1 MADKPEKFIDE
12 NGIRSDGRR
21 ANEIRDVKIEVGVL
35 SRADGSCYLEFGKNK
50 VMAAVYGPREVHPR
64 HQQKSNRAI
73 VRYKYNMASFSVED
87 RKRPGPDRRSIE
99 VSKVSREALEDQIFT
114 EYFPKSAID
123 VFVEVL
129 QADAGT
135 RTAALNAASVALAD
149 AGIPMR
155 SLVSACAVGKV
166 DDTLVLDL
174 NKDEDNYGQADMPI
188 AMTPDGKI
196 TLLQMDG
203 HLTQEEFKQGLEM
216 AQEGCR
222 QVYEMQRKALMD
234 HYSKK
239 TEVLSTEVTAA
250 EDVKGDAPEEPED
263 VTPVEVLE
271 DTEDTD
277 KIDDTNET
285 GDTKETEGTKETGD
299 TEETEDTVKAG
310 DVEELEDS
318 GEEVPDTG
326 ENADETDGQM
336 DESEEEISN
345 E

>member
-1 MADKPEKFIDE
+1 MTDKPEKFIDE

-35 SRADGSCYLEFGKNK
+35 NRADGSCYLEFGKNK

-123 VFVEVL
+123 IFVEVL

-135 RTAALNAASVALAD
+135 RTAALNAASIALAD

-174 NKDEDNYGQADMPI
+174 NKDEDNYGQADMPV
-188 AMTPDGKI
+188 AMTPNGKI

-203 HLTQEEFKQGLEM
+203 HLTEEEFKQGLEM
-216 AQEGCR
+216 AQEGCM

-239 TEVLSTEVTAA
+239 TEVVTGGTTA
-250 EDVKGDAPEEPED
+250 EDVKEDAPEEPED
-263 VTPVEVLE
+263 VTPVEVLK
-271 DTEDTD
+271 DTEETE
-277 KIDDTNET
+277 KIDNTNET
-285 GDTKETEGTKETGD
+285 GVTKETDDTKEPGD
-299 TEETEDTVKAG
+299 AKATEDTVKAG
-310 DVEELEDS
+310 DAGELEDS
-318 GEEVPDTG
+318 GEEVPETG
-326 ENADETDGQM
+326 INADETDGQM
-336 DESEEEISN
+336 DESEEETYN